1 MHETLKQAMKTKL
14 DPVIISVDPYE
25 YKGAHRQAIK
35 ARKARGKKVYM
46 VVLYE
51 NGLYSDA
58 V

>member
-1 MHETLKQAMKTKL
+1 MHKTLKQAVKTNL
-14 DPVIISVDPYE
+14 EPVIISVEPYE
-25 YKGAHRQAIK
+25 CKGVHRQWIK
-35 ARKARGKKVYM
+35 ARKARGKNVYR